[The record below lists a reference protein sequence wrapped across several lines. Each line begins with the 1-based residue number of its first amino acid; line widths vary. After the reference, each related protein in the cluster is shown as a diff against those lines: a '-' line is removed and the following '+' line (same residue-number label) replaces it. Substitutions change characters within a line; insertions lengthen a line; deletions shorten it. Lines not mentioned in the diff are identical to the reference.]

1 MSMKI
6 VEEIKKYRPCNE
18 QEQRDKAVIL
28 AFLEKNEDAFLRS
41 NLVAHMTAS
50 SWIVNP
56 QRTRTLMV
64 YHNIYDSWSWTGGH
78 ADGETDLLS
87 VALREAREETGIAHV
102 RPVSPE
108 IFSLEVLT
116 VDGHEKR
123 GEYVPSHLHM
133 NVTYLLEAEESDTLH
148 ICREEN
154 SGVAWFTLEEA
165 LKASTELWFVER
177 IYQKLNGKLASL

>member
-28 AFLEKNEDAFLRS
+28 AFLENNEDAFLRS
-41 NLVAHMTAS
+41 NLLAHMTAS

-56 QRTRTLMV
+56 ERTKTLMV

-87 VALREAREETGIAHV
+87 VALREAREETGIARV

-123 GEYVPSHLHM
+123 GAYLPSHLHM

-154 SGVAWFTLEEA
+154 SGVAWFALEEA
-165 LKASTELWFVER
+165 LKASSEPWFVER
-177 IYQKLNGKLASL
+177 IYKKLNNKL